1 MSRTRSP
8 ALTGPTG
15 LPLASETKDTPVTLL
30 QLEAALN
37 RLRRRPLAVDSSG
50 RAFELYERQRRLLE
64 ELYRDMVKARRHVV
78 PLVSVPASARSAL
91 HVMQAGA
98 GGALS

>member
-1 MSRTRSP
+1 MPRTSSS
-8 ALTGPTG
+8 ASTGPTRTT
-15 LPLASETKDTPVTLL
+15 LASGSADTPVTLL

-91 HVMQAGA
+91 QVMPAGA
-98 GGALS
+98 AGAQS